1 MSIFNINKW
10 LQWLQQEDNA
20 FNKIP
25 NNGIVGIISN
35 ASNTEILIISR
46 KNNTIDIRTSTRQEE
61 KRNPIVDIVF
71 IINNR
76 HFDLILT
83 NKFEQFKNLINDN
96 QLTAKPLISLEKLQT
111 KKYLEFIGEVGLTIK
126 VNL

>member
-46 KNNTIDIRTSTRQEE
+46 KNNTIDIRTSTIQEE

>member
-46 KNNTIDIRTSTRQEE
+46 KNNTIDIRTSTIQEE

-83 NKFEQFKNLINDN
+83 NKFEQVKNLINDN
-96 QLTAKPLISLEKLQT
+96 QLTAKPLISLEKLPT